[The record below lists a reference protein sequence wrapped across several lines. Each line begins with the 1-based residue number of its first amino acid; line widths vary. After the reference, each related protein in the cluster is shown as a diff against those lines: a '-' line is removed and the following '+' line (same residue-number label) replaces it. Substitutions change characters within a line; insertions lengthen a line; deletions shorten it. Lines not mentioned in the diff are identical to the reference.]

1 MREARQIR
9 VKAPMETNEKST
21 TKASGSLAALF
32 DDLERKELFRK
43 YLIFLGWL
51 EVAIFA
57 GCWIY
62 QLGTRGYDR
71 FGPVEIPFPWK
82 AYFLVAFLAPVAVTF
97 LIGTII
103 VGFNLYLGGH
113 TPEKVDGAET
123 RTESGDGEPR
133 PGTHRVAAAV
143 DWLQKL
149 PYLGLL
155 VVLAAGIGLVYKL
168 DVVLDIVGRVGERTV
183 QIVLL
188 AGGAILGL
196 AALFA
201 LVYLVL
207 NYKLRKRSM
216 EYQYKSEV
224 AERYGLVILEDNTV
238 INRDG
243 KLLVRGRKWKD
254 AVPLLEAQTSPP
266 PTASNRESLPPT
278 PSPDLNS

>member
-1 MREARQIR
+1 MGTSDKNGR
-9 VKAPMETNEKST
+9 
-21 TKASGSLAALF
+21 KASGGIAALF

-43 YLIFLGWL
+43 YLIFLAWL
-51 EVAIFA
+51 EVAIFV

-82 AYFLVAFLAPVAVTF
+82 VYFLVAFLAPVAVTF
-97 LIGTII
+97 LIGTIV
-103 VGFNLYLGGH
+103 VGFNRYFGGH
-113 TPEKVDGAET
+113 GAGEGDGAEDPAGTYGGKDYGET
-123 RTESGDGEPR
+123 RG
-133 PGTHRVAAAV
+133 VAAAV
-143 DWLQKL
+143 NWLQKL

-155 VVLAAGIGLVYKL
+155 VVLAAGIGLVYNL
-168 DVVLDIVGRVGERTV
+168 DVVLDIAGRVGEQTV
-183 QIVLL
+183 QLL
-188 AGGAILGL
+188 LMAGGAILGL
-196 AALFA
+196 AAFFA

-254 AVPLLEAQTSPP
+254 AVPLLEARTEPP
-266 PTASNRESLPPT
+266 PPASPRESLPSS
-278 PSPDLNS
+278 PSPDLNT

>member
-1 MREARQIR
+1 VKKPMGTNDKNGR
-9 VKAPMETNEKST
+9 KAP
-21 TKASGSLAALF
+21 GGIAALF

-43 YLIFLGWL
+43 YLIFLAWL
-51 EVAIFA
+51 EVAIFV

-82 AYFLVAFLAPVAVTF
+82 VYFLVAFLAPVAVTF
-97 LIGTII
+97 LIGTIV
-103 VGFNLYLGGH
+103 VGFNRYFGE
-113 TPEKVDGAET
+113 PAAED
-123 RTESGDGEPR
+123 GDGSEGEEPV
-133 PGTHRVAAAV
+133 GKDYGKTHRVAAAV
-143 DWLQKL
+143 NWLQKL

-155 VVLAAGIGLVYKL
+155 VVLAAGIGLVYNL
-168 DVVLDIVGRVGERTV
+168 DVVLDIAGRVGEQTI
-183 QIVLL
+183 QLL
-188 AGGAILGL
+188 LMAGGAILGL
-196 AALFA
+196 AAFFA
-201 LVYLVL
+201 LVYLFL

-254 AVPLLEAQTSPP
+254 AVPLLEARTEPP
-266 PTASNRESLPPT
+266 PPASPREGLPSS
-278 PSPDLNS
+278 PSPDLNT